1 MRSWKYR
8 PKEVAFLL
16 NPAYCGKI
24 LYATIKK
31 YNEISTK
38 KRFPFALIYLV
49 LPLMLYPQLPEKI
62 NANTRFS
69 KFVTDN
75 PELFINFGERARNL
89 ITITNETIEFL
100 MSGKAVILNN
110 DATFNC
116 SELIKLPKEKLI
128 RKSEALGKMF
138 ATAGT
143 VNVIYLM
150 LGVRP

>member
-1 MRSWKYR
+1 MRVWNLRS
-8 PKEVAFLL
+8 KEVAFLL

-31 YNEISTK
+31 YNEVSTK
-38 KRFPFALIYLV
+38 GEFPFALIYLI
-49 LPLMLYPQLPEKI
+49 LPLILYPNLPEKI
-62 NANTRFS
+62 NARTRFS
-69 KFVTDN
+69 KFVNEN

-100 MSGKAVILNN
+100 MSCKAIVLNDN
-110 DATFNC
+110 ATFKC
-116 SELIKLPKEKLI
+116 SKISKLPREELIK
-128 RKSEALGKMF
+128 KSEALGNMF
-138 ATAGT
+138 ANAGT